1 MNLFKKKKKE
11 ATIDPR
17 VDYKQVDRIKP
28 KYKQVDRI
36 EPERKQVSR
45 VRPKRKGPE

>member
-1 MNLFKKKKKE
+1 MNLFKKKKAKKK

-17 VDYKQVDRIKP
+17 VE
-28 KYKQVDRI
+28 YKQVDRI

-45 VRPKRKGPE
+45 VQPKRKGPG